1 MVETFH
7 KTMYHFFPSFLNWLK
22 VIKDPRQKNKI
33 SYPLPNLVWVGIL
46 MFLLKVE
53 SRRQIN
59 FRFTTEEFIQNLNF
73 LTKADIEKTAYD
85 DTLAHL
91 LEKLPPG
98 TLSRLRVKMVN
109 RLIRM
114 KTLERFRLL
123 GKYYPITI
131 DGTGH
136 LAFNNKKR
144 HCPHCLVKKKDGK
157 VLYYYHNVLEAKL
170 VTENGLAISICTEFI
185 ENPGKAENKQDC
197 ELRAFYRLV
206 KNLKKDFPQLN
217 ICLLLDGLYAAGP
230 VFDICKDYNWKYIIT
245 FKEGSMS
252 DVYAEYM
259 NLKPL
264 YKETF
269 REIKDDEIRQ
279 TFNWVTHIPY
289 QEHSLKVLECNDFKP
304 HKRRKRFVWITN
316 FQVNQYNFQQISKG
330 GRLRWKIENEGFNM
344 QKNGGYNLEHAYS
357 EHELAAKNFYFL
369 LQISHIINQLMEK
382 GSLLKEQIKKTFGCI
397 RNVARKLLEDLRTK
411 CIDPDQLQRQL
422 SIPFQIRFFDSS

>member
-1 MVETFH
+1 MDEIFY
-7 KTMYHFFPSFLNWLK
+7 KTAHHFFPSFVNWLRM
-22 VIKDPRQKNKI
+22 IKDPRQKSKI
-33 SYPLPNLVWVGIL
+33 EYPLPNLVWVGIL
-46 MFLLKVE
+46 LFLLKVE

-59 FRFTTEEFIQNLNF
+59 FRFNTEEFIHNLNL
-73 LTKADIEKTAYD
+73 LTKADIEKMAYD
-85 DTLAHL
+85 GTLAHL
-91 LEKLPPG
+91 LEKIPPEA
-98 TLSRLRVKMVN
+98 LSHLRVKMVN

-114 KTLERFRLL
+114 KALERFRLL
-123 GKYYPITI
+123 GKYYLITI

-136 LAFNNKKR
+136 LVFNNKKR
-144 HCPHCLVKKKDGK
+144 HCEHCLVKKKDGK

-170 VTENGLAISICTEFI
+170 VTDNGFVISIATQFI
-185 ENPGKAENKQDC
+185 ENPDGGVDKQDC

-206 KNLKKDFPQLN
+206 EKLKKDFPQLN

-230 VFDICKDYNWKYIIT
+230 VFDVCKNYNWKHIIT

-259 NLKPL
+259 NLKPM

-269 REIKDDEIRQ
+269 KEIRDGEIKQ
-279 TFNWVTHIPY
+279 KFNWVTDIDY
-289 QEHSLKVLECNDFKP
+289 QEHSLKVLECNESKP
-304 HKRRKRFVWITN
+304 GKKTRFVWLTN
-316 FQVNQYNFQQISKG
+316 FEIDKYNFQQIAKG

-382 GSLLKEQIKKTFGCI
+382 GNLLKDQIKETF
-397 RNVARKLLEDLRTK
+397 
-411 CIDPDQLQRQL
+411 
-422 SIPFQIRFFDSS
+422 

>member
-1 MVETFH
+1 MEEVFH

-22 VIKDPRQKNKI
+22 VVKDPRQKSKI
-33 SYPLPNLVWVGIL
+33 DYPLPMLVWVGIL
-46 MFLLKVE
+46 LFLLKVE

-59 FRFTTEEFIQNLNF
+59 FRFNTEEFIQNLNL
-73 LTKADIEKTAYD
+73 LTKADIEEMAYD
-85 DTLAHL
+85 GTLAYL
-91 LEKLPPG
+91 LEKLPPEA
-98 TLSRLRVKMVN
+98 LSHLRVKMAN

-114 KTLERFRLL
+114 KSLEKFRLL
-123 GKYYPITI
+123 GKYYLITI

-136 LAFNNKKR
+136 LVFKEK
-144 HCPHCLVKKKDGK
+144 HCDHCLVKKKDGK

-170 VTENGLAISICTEFI
+170 VTENGLAISIMTEFI

-206 KNLKKDFPQLN
+206 KNLKKDFPQLS

-230 VFDICKDYNWKYIIT
+230 VFDVCKNHNWKYIIT

-264 YKETF
+264 FKETF
-269 REIKDDEIRQ
+269 KKITDGKIKQ
-279 TFNWVTHIPY
+279 NFNWVTNIDY
-289 QEHSLKVLECNDFKP
+289 QEHSLKVLECNESISGK
-304 HKRRKRFVWITN
+304 KTRFVWLTN
-316 FQVNQYNFQQISKG
+316 LEIDNYNFQQIAKG
-330 GRLRWKIENEGFNM
+330 GRLRWKTENEGFNM

-357 EHELAAKNFYFL
+357 EHELAVKNFYVL

-382 GSLLKEQIKKTFGCI
+382 GTLLKEQIKETFGCI
-397 RNVARKLLEDLRTK
+397 RNIARKLLEDLRTK
-411 CIDPDQLQRQL
+411 FIDPAQLQREL
-422 SIPFQIRFFDSS
+422 STPFQIRFFDSS